1 MSKNCP
7 NSVATKGNNKICNK
21 ILLSS
26 HRMIAIN
33 LINIEL
39 LNEALNVIDNF
50 PCDKCQKRA
59 NNFKQ
64 NLTKEP

>member
-7 NSVATKGNNKICNK
+7 NSVATKDNNEIYNK
-21 ILLSS
+21 ILLSC

-39 LNEALNVIDNF
+39 LNEAPNVIDNF
-50 PCDKCQKRA
+50 PFDKC
-59 NNFKQ
+59 
-64 NLTKEP
+64 